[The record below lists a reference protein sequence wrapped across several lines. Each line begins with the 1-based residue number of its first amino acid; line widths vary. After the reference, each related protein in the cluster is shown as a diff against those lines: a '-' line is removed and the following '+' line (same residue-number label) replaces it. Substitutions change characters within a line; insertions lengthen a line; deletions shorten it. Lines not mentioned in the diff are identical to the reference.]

1 MANPR
6 WNPNAYLHVGQHV
19 ESVTK
24 TVALS
29 EDAYA
34 SLERLKKP
42 GQSFSDVVQE
52 LVRERRPRLAEV
64 LEEPDE
70 GARDHWTSF
79 QEERRAA
86 RREHASRVDLED

>member
-1 MANPR
+1 M
-6 WNPNAYLHVGQHV
+6 
-19 ESVTK
+19 TK

-70 GARDHWTSF
+70 DARDHWASF

-86 RREHASRVDLED
+86 RQEHASRVDLED